1 MAPTSHTLHSP
12 PITDPMRVAAGRA
25 SPSAQEA
32 GAQVPPPV
40 DKPAS
45 LTSRVVKLVK
55 DSVNAWV
62 DDNAS
67 SMGAALAYYT
77 LFSVA
82 PLLLIVLAIVSLVF
96 DAEAAR
102 GQIFEQLRGMMGN
115 DGAAAVEGLV
125 QSMSQPSKGIL
136 GTLIGM
142 VVLAI
147 GATTVFAELQN
158 DLDRI
163 WRAPAR
169 PQSSGVWSLIRARVL
184 SFGMVLAIGFLLL
197 VSLAINAAV
206 SAWGSWTAPAG
217 YEAIGQII
225 NFVISFGVVT
235 VAFAMIYKFMPR
247 VRIQWHDVWVGAAI
261 TALLFSVGK
270 LLIGLYIGK
279 SGVVSGFGAASSI
292 VVLLVWVYYSAQIF
306 LMGAEL
312 TWVYSHEFGSRR
324 GQVRPTSSV
333 AQLVAEDAPM
343 ERQVHTTQG
352 AATAAASPAGTVAK
366 G

>member
-1 MAPTSHTLHSP
+1 MPPVSQTLTASSRP
-12 PITDPMRVAAGRA
+12 PITDPMRVAAGHA
-25 SPSAQEA
+25 PSAEQA
-32 GAQVPPPV
+32 AAQVPPPMDPPV
-40 DKPAS
+40 P
-45 LTSRVVKLVK
+45 LSRRIVKLVK
-55 DSVNAWV
+55 DAVNAWV

-82 PLLLIVLAIVSLVF
+82 PLLLIVLAIVSMVF

-102 GQIFEQLRGMMGN
+102 GQVFEQLRGMMGA

-125 QSMSQPSKGIL
+125 QSMGQPSKGIL

-169 PQSSGVWSLIRARVL
+169 PQSSGIWSLIRARVL

-206 SAWGSWTAPAG
+206 AAWGSWTAPAG
-217 YEAIGQII
+217 YEIVGQVI
-225 NFVISFGVVT
+225 NFLISYGVVT

-247 VRIQWHDVWVGAAI
+247 VHIQWHDVWVGAAL
-261 TALLFSVGK
+261 TSLLFSVGK

-312 TWVYSHEFGSRR
+312 TWVYAHEFGSRR

-333 AQLVAEDAPM
+333 AQLVAEDAPA
-343 ERQVHTTQG
+343 ERQVHTTAGARG
-352 AATAAASPAGTVAK
+352 AAPASSR
-366 G
+366 